1 MEYEQQLIQIMSQYS
16 VTDEFQL
23 ISGCIIQ
30 LISGCIIQ
38 DKLYKRRTGKRYDTK
53 NHIIEAVQ
61 ALQKKFFR

>member
-1 MEYEQQLIQIMSQYS
+1 MEYEQQLVQIMSQYS

-30 LISGCIIQ
+30 W

-61 ALQKKFFR
+61 ALQKKFLR